1 MVKAV
6 FFDRDG
12 VINNTIDRGGDCIV
26 LGKKV
31 RFTAPWK
38 YDEFKIRNGV
48 SNLFLELK
56 SLGFFIILATN
67 QPDIRYGYLPSIE
80 HEKIM
85 EDVKK
90 LPLDDIFVCLHGRD
104 DGCECKKPKPG
115 MLVQASKKH
124 NIDLNSSFMVGDSEN
139 DILAAKGAGCKSIF
153 YNDKENNNK
162 FEADFEAKNYL
173 DIINLIKNNT

>member
-1 MVKAV
+1 MAKAV

-12 VINNTIDRGGDCIV
+12 VINDTIDRGKDCIV
-26 LGKKV
+26 SDKKV

-38 YDEFKIRNGV
+38 YNEFKIRNGV
-48 SNLFLELK
+48 SDLFLELK
-56 SLGFFIILATN
+56 LLDFLVILATN
-67 QPDIRYGYLPSIE
+67 QPDIRYGYLPLEE

-85 EDVKK
+85 GDIKK
-90 LPLDDIFVCLHGRD
+90 LPLDDFFVCLHGRD

-139 DILAAKGAGCKSIF
+139 DILAAKAVGCKSVF
-153 YNDKENNNK
+153 YNDKQINNK
-162 FEADFEAKNYL
+162 FNSDFEAKNYL
-173 DIINLIKNNT
+173 DIINLIKNST